1 MSILQLNPFS
11 MKKQILQLLAFACF
25 TSFISMS
32 CNKDDNNTTPA
43 KTKTQLIMQGSWSF
57 DKAFSGSTDISSS
70 VPACYKDNVVTF
82 TSSTNGTVQNT
93 VVCTPTDIT
102 PATFTWSWN
111 SGETVLQLNAPLF
124 PGGTGNFNLNSL
136 TETALV
142 VNQDVN
148 FGTGTTNVIFHYK
161 H

>member
-1 MSILQLNPFS
+1 
-11 MKKQILQLLAFACF
+11 MKKQLYFLLITVCSATIILSGCG
-25 TSFISMS
+25 
-32 CNKDDNNTTPA
+32 KDDDDNTTPA

-57 DKAFSGSTDISSS
+57 DKAFSGTVDITAQ
-70 VPACYKDNVVTF
+70 VPACYKDNIVTF
-82 TSSTNGTVQNT
+82 TTATNGTVTNT
-93 VVCTPTDIT
+93 VVCTPTDNT

-111 SGETVLQLNAPLF
+111 TGETILQLNAPLF
-124 PGGTGNFNLNSL
+124 PGGTGMFNLNSL

>member
-1 MSILQLNPFS
+1 
-11 MKKQILQLLAFACF
+11 MKKQILHFFTTTCF
-25 TSFISMS
+25 VIFISTP

-43 KTKTQLIMQGSWSF
+43 KTKTQLITQGSWSF
-57 DKAFSGSTDISSS
+57 DKAFSGSTDISGS

-93 VVCTPTDIT
+93 VVCTPTDVT
-102 PATFTWSWN
+102 PATFTWSWQN
-111 SGETVLQLNAPLF
+111 NETVLSLSAPLF
-124 PGGTGNFNLNSL
+124 PGGTGNFNLISL

-142 VNQDVN
+142 VEQTVN
-148 FGTGTTNVIFHYK
+148 FGAPTSVTFHYK